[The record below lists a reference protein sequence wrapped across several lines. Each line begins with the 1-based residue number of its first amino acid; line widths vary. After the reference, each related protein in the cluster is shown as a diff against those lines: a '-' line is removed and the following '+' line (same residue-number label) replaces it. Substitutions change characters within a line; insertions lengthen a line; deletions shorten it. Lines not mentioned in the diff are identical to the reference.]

1 MFSHFGNELTTANVS
16 SLPRVVIMII
26 KLLSRAAVLVSSP
39 VASHASAS
47 GEVQAIIKVKYHE
60 KNTYTIQQHPFT
72 FSAMAQIKDPVK
84 WSFSATKKATR
95 FMNSLLPPR

>member
-1 MFSHFGNELTTANVS
+1 
-16 SLPRVVIMII
+16 MII

-60 KNTYTIQQHPFT
+60 KNTYTIQQHPFY
-72 FSAMAQIKDPVK
+72 V
-84 WSFSATKKATR
+84 
-95 FMNSLLPPR
+95 